1 MSIRLAAFLRPC
13 CSCQVKSGVQPGMHL
28 TFKSTSEAVYVTL
41 AYAAINA
48 CAGAFLEWRDLHAS
62 GEQENYKRQLAAADS
77 SSIHSRVDNQLGVDV
92 ELALDFNS
100 RV

>member
-1 MSIRLAAFLRPC
+1 
-13 CSCQVKSGVQPGMHL
+13 MHL
-28 TFKSTSEAVYVTL
+28 SLKSTSETVYMTL

-48 CAGAFLEWRDLHAS
+48 CAGAYLEWRDLHAS
-62 GEQENYKRQLAAADS
+62 GEQDNYKRQLAAADS

-92 ELALDFNS
+92 ELALDFDS